1 MKTKGLL
8 IVVLVVAV
16 VAGGLLVAF
25 KLASSS
31 GSRTEAT
38 ETTLPEEDGPIDV
51 DTDRDGG
58 TTGPADLS
66 PSSGSA
72 PATGVREDRPKPT
85 PRPSAVGLVRNKPA
99 PGSGAKSSGPRDQ
112 RLPHL
117 RSTVSGE
124 EVAQAVNTLETSTE
138 PEQLERAMLTLVRD
152 REKANQEFFT
162 AMLQDKSEDPRLRAQ
177 AATGLGQIG
186 ASEAQALLLAAMDDD
201 SRIVRARA
209 NAALVRLTGRSF
221 GFKADAPREERRIV
235 LDNIRKTVRSLR

>member
-1 MKTKGLL
+1 MGTKGLL

-31 GSRTEAT
+31 DSRIEAT
-38 ETTLPEEDGPIDV
+38 ETTLPEDDGPIYV
-51 DTDRDGG
+51 DTDGDGG

-66 PSSGSA
+66 PPSGTEPGAAAPDDGPEPMPYSSA
-72 PATGVREDRPKPT
+72 I
-85 PRPSAVGLVRNKPA
+85 GLVRNKPA

-117 RSTVSGE
+117 QSTVSGE
-124 EVAQAVNTLETSTE
+124 QVAQAVNTLETSTE
-138 PEQLERAMLTLVRD
+138 PKQLERAMLTLVRD

-162 AMLQDKSEDPRLRAQ
+162 AMLQDESEDPRLRAQ
-177 AATGLGQIG
+177 AATGLGEIG

-209 NAALVRLTGRSF
+209 NAAFVRVTGKDF
-221 GFKADAPREERRIV
+221 GFKADAPREERLAV
-235 LDNIRKTVRSLR
+235 LANIRKNMTGLR